1 MMITTHIT
9 TGAVALE
16 IGAAAAAA
24 AEATVL
30 ERKEVVAVPWR
41 DTTLPVGEG
50 VTHHLHPHPIRS
62 DERWLMKARASRLA
76 PDHQVGNILCKRRD
90 NQMMPNEV
98 GYFEPRR
105 YS

>member
-1 MMITTHIT
+1 MMITTRIT

-16 IGAAAAAA
+16 IGAAAA

-41 DTTLPVGEG
+41 DTTLLVGEG
-50 VTHHLHPHPIRS
+50 VTHHLHPHPMRS
-62 DERWLMKARASRLA
+62 DERWLMKARASRVV
-76 PDHQVGNILCKRRD
+76 PDHQVGNFLCKRRD
-90 NQMMPNEV
+90 NQMTPNEV